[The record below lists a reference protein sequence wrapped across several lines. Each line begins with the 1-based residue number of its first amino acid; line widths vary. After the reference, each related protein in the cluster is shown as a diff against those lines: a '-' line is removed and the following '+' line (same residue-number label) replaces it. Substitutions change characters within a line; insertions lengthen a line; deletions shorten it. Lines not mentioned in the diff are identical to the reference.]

1 MPIVVE
7 GVESPVESR
16 VERSRVGSFKG
27 ETVRG
32 VEPVALPVR
41 GPLDLPGRAGLV
53 VVDVEDRVVEPTR
66 GADDGDGAV
75 SALFFFSKK
84 EKGDFPP
91 PPPPKKEKKKKL
103 EKKTHLLPRSAAPAR
118 TARTSKASRSGP
130 HPRRSN
136 DSEARRTRRRRRR
149 CRIAAATRARRIAL
163 GLSGPAPSPK
173 GRTARRGRGRAM
185 RRARSGARP
194 SVPSGATPP
203 RRRVGSP
210 RPNPKDPTFSE
221 ARPLPPASLPLRS
234 RSCKALAK
242 RDRSRGPRCRGR
254 SRCAPR

>member
-75 SALFFFSKK
+75 STLFFFFKK
-84 EKGDFPP
+84 GKPGV
-91 PPPPKKEKKKKL
+91 KK
-103 EKKTHLLPRSAAPAR
+103 RS
-118 TARTSKASRSGP
+118 
-130 HPRRSN
+130 
-136 DSEARRTRRRRRR
+136 
-149 CRIAAATRARRIAL
+149 
-163 GLSGPAPSPK
+163 LS
-173 GRTARRGRGRAM
+173 
-185 RRARSGARP
+185 
-194 SVPSGATPP
+194 
-203 RRRVGSP
+203 
-210 RPNPKDPTFSE
+210 
-221 ARPLPPASLPLRS
+221 
-234 RSCKALAK
+234 
-242 RDRSRGPRCRGR
+242 
-254 SRCAPR
+254 